1 MKINSHLLGFGIG
14 AIAIAVWMW
23 CADKELETF
32 LGWRIFK
39 SRGVF
44 KVEYLSNTRDQNPTF
59 KTLEEA
65 KVWISAKVAMDK
77 LKTAIPWGSQ

>member
-1 MKINSHLLGFGIG
+1 MKINSHLLGISIG
-14 AIAIAVWMW
+14 LACVVGYFWF
-23 CADKELETF
+23 ADKEIETY

-59 KTLEEA
+59 KSLDEA
-65 KVWISAKVAMDK
+65 KGWINAKVAMDK
-77 LKTAIPWGSQ
+77 LKTAIPWGQ